1 MSAGGATGGGAG
13 GASGAGGAGGAPRSL
28 AIGFR
33 VIPPVSFGTRRA
45 VHLVERS
52 VYLYRRSW
60 LVLVSGFFEPLFYLL
75 SIGFG
80 IGSMVGAVPGPD
92 GHPVP
97 YQAFVA
103 PALLA
108 SSAMNGAIIEVT
120 YNVYAKLR
128 WEKVYDAILATP
140 LGVGDIALGEIAW
153 ALIRGGLYSLGFV
166 AVMLVLGL
174 IRSPLFLLAVPSAAL
189 VGFAFAS
196 VGMAGTTF
204 IRSWKDFD
212 LINLVTLPLFLF
224 SATFYPLETYP
235 EALRFVVELTPLYHG
250 VALIRA
256 FALGVVDPGIVV
268 HVAYLLAMGVL
279 GMIVTSRRLHRLL
292 LR

>member
-1 MSAGGATGGGAG
+1 MSEGRGGTGGVALG
-13 GASGAGGAGGAPRSL
+13 L
-28 AIGFR
+28 R
-33 VIPPVSFGTRRA
+33 VIPPVAFGTRRA
-45 VHLVERS
+45 VHVVERS

-75 SIGFG
+75 SVGFG
-80 IGSMVGAVPGPD
+80 IGSMIGTVPGPD

-120 YNVYAKLR
+120 YNVYSRLR

-140 LGVGDIALGEIAW
+140 LGVGDIALGEIIW

-166 AVMLVLGL
+166 AVMVVLGL
-174 IRSPLFLLAVPSAAL
+174 VRSPLFLLAIPSAAL

-212 LINLVTLPLFLF
+212 LVNLVTLPLFLF

-235 EALRFVVELTPLYHG
+235 EALRVVVQLTPLYHG
-250 VALIRA
+250 VALIRS
-256 FALGVVDPGIVV
+256 FALGIVDPAILV
-268 HVAYLLAMGVL
+268 HIAYLLAMGLV
-279 GMIVTSRRLHRLL
+279 GMVVTSRRLDRLL